1 VKIDNNLRLVG
12 NGSINE
18 STPKAARNGGTAD
31 ATGGSRQPVE
41 LSPLAA
47 QLQAIEA
54 SLSDVPVVD
63 TARVEE
69 IKTAIADGKFTVD
82 TGRIADRLIETA
94 RELVNAHRR

>member
-1 VKIDNNLRLVG
+1 MKIDNNLRLVG
-12 NGSINE
+12 NGNVNE
-18 STPKAARNGGTAD
+18 NTPKAARNGGTAN
-31 ATGGSRQPVE
+31 APGGSGQTVE

-47 QLQAIEA
+47 QLQVIEA
-54 SLSDVPVVD
+54 RLADVPVVD

-69 IKTAIADGKFTVD
+69 IKLAIADGKFTVD

>member
-1 VKIDNNLRLVG
+1 MKIDNNLRLVG
-12 NGSINE
+12 NGSVNE
-18 STPKAARNGGTAD
+18 NTPKAARNGGKAES
-31 ATGGSRQPVE
+31 AGGSGQSVE

-54 SLSDVPVVD
+54 RLADVPIVD